1 MSSILLV
8 DDRLEFGEFQSVTAR
23 PSKRR
28 SKSKATNLPQRLE
41 DIRPREEQARCLFP
55 SEKADLAV
63 YHLCPLPTNLIIASQ
78 PILPVASLF
87 VSTITGN
94 QRRRLSPLLPK
105 PRTATL

>member
-28 SKSKATNLPQRLE
+28 SKSKATRLPQDLE
-41 DIRPREEQARCLFP
+41 DIRP
-55 SEKADLAV
+55 SEKIDPV
-63 YHLCPLPTNLIIASQ
+63 FYHLCPLPTT

-87 VSTITGN
+87 VSTITSN
-94 QRRRLSPLLPK
+94 QHRRLLPLLLPK
-105 PRTATL
+105 P